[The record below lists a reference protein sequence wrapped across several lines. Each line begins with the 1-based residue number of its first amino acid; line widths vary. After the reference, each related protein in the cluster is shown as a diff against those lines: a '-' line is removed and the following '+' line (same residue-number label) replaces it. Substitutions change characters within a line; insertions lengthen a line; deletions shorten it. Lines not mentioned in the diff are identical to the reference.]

1 MVIPDV
7 VDDFFLPQGRHP
19 EQFVL
24 ISLLGVCQEW
34 GVKKGG
40 TWTMVKVP
48 DRGHGGQGHP
58 WHQG

>member
-1 MVIPDV
+1 MVILNV
-7 VDDFFLPQGRHP
+7 VDDIILPQGRYA

-40 TWTMVKVP
+40 TWMVVKIP
-48 DRGHGGQGHP
+48 DKGHAGQGHP